1 MNIVYLPG
9 YSWYWSVTIFIFH
22 HLTEGFETACFCV
35 VLLELAFVLIL
46 CVFWS
51 YFWTLAARFVA
62 SFRFSWYRLSWIL
75 NQHTREIISAPKMS
89 HKHDKKDLS
98 RLRSLSPGVRVNSRY
113 INSTTGT
120 SSTLERRSARIS
132 SSLDGLLNSTPA
144 TSLVFC
150 PGRALH
156 LLTTHVW
163 SLREKKRG
171 RQRDRQE
178 ERERETET
186 ER

>member
-1 MNIVYLPG
+1 
-9 YSWYWSVTIFIFH
+9 
-22 HLTEGFETACFCV
+22 
-35 VLLELAFVLIL
+35 
-46 CVFWS
+46 
-51 YFWTLAARFVA
+51 
-62 SFRFSWYRLSWIL
+62 
-75 NQHTREIISAPKMS
+75 MS
-89 HKHDKKDLS
+89 HKHDEKDLS

-156 LLTTHVW
+156 LLTTHVR

-178 ERERETET
+178 ERERERQRQRQRDRGRQTDRQRNRET
-186 ER
+186 ACTPARSLALALVASNCHKPEPRGSRKMLGLLPAVAIFMT